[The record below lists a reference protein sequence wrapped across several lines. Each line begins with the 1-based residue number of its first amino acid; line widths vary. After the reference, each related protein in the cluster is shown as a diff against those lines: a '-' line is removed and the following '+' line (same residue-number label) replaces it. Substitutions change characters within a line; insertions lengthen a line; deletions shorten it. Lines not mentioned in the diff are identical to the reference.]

1 VKTWHKGTKGELP
14 RWLPIDLHD
23 LKAFAMTLTSPGG
36 QTDAITQE
44 SLAVEIPRARG
55 LGRFG
60 RKHRVA
66 ELFRLADI
74 EIGGSRPWDIR
85 IHQERFYQRVMA
97 QGSLGLGEAYMDG
110 DWECE
115 ALDQFFDRVIGHRL
129 SDRLGFTLPLALL
142 VAVSRFQNRQ
152 TMKRARQ
159 AADVH
164 YDLPVD
170 IFEATFD
177 TRLTGSCGYWQ
188 NAATLDEA
196 QDAKLDLICR
206 KIGLQRGDTVLD
218 IGCGWGSFL
227 GYAAEHYGA
236 DCLGVTVSPVQAEYA
251 KRRYAGLPVK
261 PLLQDYRDYAGPKAD
276 HLVSMGMF
284 EHVGAKN
291 YRTYF
296 ECARRYMKEDGLFLL
311 HTIWENERYPTID
324 TWQNK
329 YIFPNGDLPSV
340 GEIATAVEG
349 LFVVEDV
356 HNFGVYYDKT
366 LMAWNE
372 KFQSHR
378 SEMVSKHGERFCRM
392 WEYYLMQSAGAFRCR
407 HISVGQFVLSPHGL
421 RGGYQSV
428 R

>member
-1 VKTWHKGTKGELP
+1 
-14 RWLPIDLHD
+14 
-23 LKAFAMTLTSPGG
+23 MTLTSPGG

-44 SLAVEIPRARG
+44 NLAVKLPLAKG
-55 LGRFG
+55 LRRFG
-60 RKHRVA
+60 RKQRIA
-66 ELFRLADI
+66 DLFRVADI

-85 IHQERFYQRVMA
+85 VHSNRFYRRVMA

-110 DWECE
+110 DWACE
-115 ALDQFFDRVIGHRL
+115 ALDQFFDRVIGARL
-129 SDRLGFTLPLALL
+129 SDKLGLTLPLALL

-152 TMKRARQ
+152 TAKRAKQ

-164 YDLPVD
+164 YDLPID

-188 NAATLDEA
+188 TATNLDDA
-196 QDAKLDLICR
+196 QTAKLDLICR
-206 KIGLQRGDTVLD
+206 KIGLGRGDTVLD

-227 GYAAEHYGA
+227 GYAALQYGA
-236 DCLGVTVSPVQAEYA
+236 DCRGVTVSPVQRDYA
-251 KRRYAGLPVK
+251 MKRYAGLSVT
-261 PLLQDYRDYAGPKAD
+261 PLLMDYRHYTGPKAD

-296 ECARRYMKEDGLFLL
+296 ECARRYMKDDGLFLL

-340 GEIATAVEG
+340 GEIATAAEG

-356 HNFGVYYDKT
+356 HNFGVFYDRT
-366 LMAWNE
+366 LMAWNA
-372 KFQSHR
+372 KFQSNR
-378 SEMVSKHGERFCRM
+378 TEMARRHGERFCKM
-392 WEYYLMQSAGAFRCR
+392 WEYYLLQSAGAFRCR